1 MLKIAVA
8 KGRVAEKVSELL
20 LDTGDYSNIIDLSSR
35 KLVFIDE
42 DKEVVFFLAKPS
54 DVPVYVGSGAAD
66 IGIVGKDV
74 LMEAKNSAYEIM
86 DLKTCSCRMVLAGL
100 PEKKDVRPVV
110 RKIAT
115 KYPRI
120 AAEYFNRKSEPV
132 EIIKLDGSIELAP
145 IVGLSDAIV
154 DIVESGNT
162 LRENGLVV
170 YENICDITARMI
182 VNRVSYKMKNKSI
195 NTFASAVSAAIEGG
209 ETGAQSIVM
218 G

>member
-8 KGRVAEKVSELL
+8 KGRVANKVSELL
-20 LDTGDYSNIIDLSSR
+20 LDTSDYRDIIDLSSR
-35 KLVFIDE
+35 RLVFV
-42 DKEVVFFLAKPS
+42 DKNKEITFFLVKPS
-54 DVPVYVGSGAAD
+54 DVPVYVESGAAD

-74 LMEAKNSAYEIM
+74 LMETGNSSYEIM
-86 DLKTCSCRMVLAGL
+86 DLKTCSCRMVLAG
-100 PEKKDVRPVV
+100 PSENRDVRPIV
-110 RKIAT
+110 RRIAT
-115 KYPRI
+115 KYPKI
-120 AAEYFNRKSEPV
+120 AEEYFKKKSEPV

-154 DIVESGNT
+154 DIVESGKT
-162 LRENGLVV
+162 LRENGLIV

-195 NTFASAVSAAIEGG
+195 NIFASAVGEAIEGG
-209 ETGAQSIVM
+209 EVNAQSVVM